1 MRPGSRPGAAGGCNS
16 LSEERLVCSG
26 NSVDLLL
33 RPRDTPVTAIIKAT
47 RHSSQC

>member
-1 MRPGSRPGAAGGCNS
+1 MDCGRDMRPGSRPGAAGGCNS

-33 RPRDTPVTAIIKAT
+33 MII
-47 RHSSQC
+47 